1 MPDSSRSPTA
11 FPLTRPAA
19 DLSGATG
26 ETQSGAPSAASGPLG
41 PVSPGAVSLGTG
53 LLGKTAHHVAAAS
66 APVRVAVLIVSDTR
80 TPETDTSGQYLLNEL
95 RTHGHQV
102 TSYRIVKDDAVE
114 IRAALV
120 AFVRE
125 ATIVISSGGT
135 GITGRDVTIPVVESL
150 ITKPIPGFGELF
162 RMLSYAQVGG
172 AAMLSRAVAGLC
184 RGAVIFALPGSL
196 NAVTTAW
203 EGLLKSE
210 LPHLAFEVT
219 RHGQPGVTDLGGT
232 KPVGSAALGGLAAGN
247 QGTSSKPAA
256 AKGPE
261 LGRHKPGGS
270 NGG

>member
-1 MPDSSRSPTA
+1 MPDSSRPPTSS
-11 FPLTRPAA
+11 PLTGSAAPSDTPSPAGQ
-19 DLSGATG
+19 GATLPG
-26 ETQSGAPSAASGPLG
+26 T
-41 PVSPGAVSLGTG
+41 VSI
-53 LLGKTAHHVAAAS
+53 GKTAHHVAAAS

-80 TPETDTSGQYLLNEL
+80 TPDTDTSGQYLLAEL
-95 RTHGHQV
+95 RAQGHQV

-184 RGAVIFALPGSL
+184 RGAVVFALPGSL

-210 LPHLAFEVT
+210 LSHLAFEVT
-219 RHGQPGVTDLGGT
+219 RHGQPGVTELGGV
-232 KPVGSAALGGLAAGN
+232 KPGGNTGLGSTGLG
-247 QGTSSKPAA
+247 SSPTA
-256 AKGPE
+256 AKPTAPKAPE
-261 LGRHKPGGS
+261 LGRHKPGGG

>member
-1 MPDSSRSPTA
+1 MSDSSRPPTSSS
-11 FPLTRPAA
+11 LTGSAA
-19 DLSGATG
+19 DVSSSQGST
-26 ETQSGAPSAASGPLG
+26 PLG
-41 PVSPGAVSLGTG
+41 MVSIA
-53 LLGKTAHHVAAAS
+53 KTAHHVAAAS
-66 APVRVAVLIVSDTR
+66 VPVRVAVLIISDTR
-80 TPETDTSGQYLLNEL
+80 TPDTDTSGQYLLAEL
-95 RTHGHQV
+95 QAQGHQV

-219 RHGQPGVTDLGGT
+219 RHGQPGVTDLGGAR
-232 KPVGSAALGGLAAGN
+232 PAGN
-247 QGTSSKPAA
+247 FASPPPVAPAGTTNNLTGKPAA
-256 AKGPE
+256 AKAPE
-261 LGRHKPGGS
+261 LGRHKPGSGNGS
-270 NGG
+270 

>member
-1 MPDSSRSPTA
+1 MPDSSRPPTA
-11 FPLTRPAA
+11 FPLTRSAA
-19 DLSGATG
+19 ELSAATE
-26 ETQSGAPSAASGPLG
+26 ETRSGTPSAASGPLG

-66 APVRVAVLIVSDTR
+66 ASVRVAVLIISDTR
-80 TPETDTSGQYLLNEL
+80 TPETDTSGQYLLAEL
-95 RTHGHQV
+95 RTQGHQV

-219 RHGQPGVTDLGGT
+219 RHGQPGVTDLGGAR
-232 KPVGSAALGGLAAGN
+232 PAGGAAAGN
-247 QGTSSKPAA
+247 TGTSSKPAA
-256 AKGPE
+256 TKTPE
-261 LGRHKPGGS
+261 LGRHTPGGGH
-270 NGG
+270 GG

>member
-1 MPDSSRSPTA
+1 MPDSSRPPTSS
-11 FPLTRPAA
+11 PLTGPAA
-19 DLSGATG
+19 DT
-26 ETQSGAPSAASGPLG
+26 PASQGSTPL
-41 PVSPGAVSLGTG
+41 GAVSFA
-53 LLGKTAHHVAAAS
+53 KTAHHVAAAS

-80 TPETDTSGQYLLNEL
+80 TPDTDTSGQYLLAEL
-95 RTHGHQV
+95 RALGHQV

-210 LPHLAFEVT
+210 LSHLAFEVT
-219 RHGQPGVTDLGGT
+219 RHGQPGVTDLGGVRRAGVT
-232 KPVGSAALGGLAAGN
+232 GVSGTGLGGLG
-247 QGTSSKPAA
+247 GTGTTSRPAA
-256 AKGPE
+256 PKAPE
-261 LGRHKPGGS
+261 LGRHKPGGG

>member
-1 MPDSSRSPTA
+1 MSDP
-11 FPLTRPAA
+11 TRPPTGPFAGQTA
-19 DLSGATG
+19 GLS
-26 ETQSGAPSAASGPLG
+26 
-41 PVSPGAVSLGTG
+41 SPQGSSSLGSVS
-53 LLGKTAHHVAAAS
+53 LGKTAHHVAAAS

-80 TPETDTSGQYLLNEL
+80 TPETDTSGQYLLTEL
-95 RTHGHQV
+95 RALGHEI

-125 ATIVISSGGT
+125 ATVVISSGGT

-210 LPHLAFEVT
+210 LSHLAFEVT
-219 RHGQPGVTDLGGT
+219 RHGQPGVTDLGGGRS
-232 KPVGSAALGGLAAGN
+232 VGGTASLGTATA
-247 QGTSSKPAA
+247 SKPSATG
-256 AKGPE
+256 AKAPE
-261 LGRHKPGGS
+261 LGRHRPGGGG

>member
-1 MPDSSRSPTA
+1 M
-11 FPLTRPAA
+11 
-19 DLSGATG
+19 
-26 ETQSGAPSAASGPLG
+26 
-41 PVSPGAVSLGTG
+41 VSIA
-53 LLGKTAHHVAAAS
+53 KTAHHVAAAS
-66 APVRVAVLIVSDTR
+66 VPVRVAVLIISDTR
-80 TPETDTSGQYLLNEL
+80 TPDTDTSGQYLLAEL
-95 RTHGHQV
+95 QAQGHQV

-219 RHGQPGVTDLGGT
+219 RHGQPGVPDLGRPTGNFASPLPVAPSGT
-232 KPVGSAALGGLAAGN
+232 TNSLTG
-247 QGTSSKPAA
+247 KPAA
-256 AKGPE
+256 AKAPE
-261 LGRHKPGGS
+261 LGRHKPGSGNGS
-270 NGG
+270 

>member
-1 MPDSSRSPTA
+1 MPDSSRPPTSS
-11 FPLTRPAA
+11 PLT
-19 DLSGATG
+19 
-26 ETQSGAPSAASGPLG
+26 ESAAVQSVAQSPSGQGSTLPG
-41 PVSPGAVSLGTG
+41 TVSIA
-53 LLGKTAHHVAAAS
+53 KTAHHVAAAS

-80 TPETDTSGQYLLNEL
+80 TPDTDTSGQYLLAEL
-95 RTHGHQV
+95 RALGHQV

-162 RMLSYAQVGG
+162 RMLSYEQVGG

-210 LPHLAFEVT
+210 LSHLAFEVT
-219 RHGQPGVTDLGGT
+219 RHGQPGVTDLGGASLSGAN
-232 KPVGSAALGGLAAGN
+232 VGGGRPAGN
-247 QGTSSKPAA
+247 TGLSGTATSSKPAA
-256 AKGPE
+256 PKAPE
-261 LGRHKPGGS
+261 LGRHKPGG
-270 NGG
+270 GTGA